1 MRIFLQK
8 KSELKTNSFPLSLF
22 PLESTASI
30 QSFRK
35 HKNPLSTDSFWLRL
49 SLQMSMSNSI
59 GAGGD
64 AGREHG
70 QFDVGG
76 VSPFLQK
83 NHESIAT
90 SSFFGIFFSSSED
103 FSNLLSLSLA
113 LRIPLS
119 LSLSLSLSYVQKKK
133 TGSRGAGQR
142 ALVRK
147 PARRRHGLR
156 RARRGRDA
164 RHDRQGRARHSGLRP
179 GDRGARRR
187 RRGRPRR
194 SDGGNGGLQG
204 SHPGEQPAAGPAGEA
219 AARGGAGA

>member
-1 MRIFLQK
+1 MQK

-35 HKNPLSTDSFWLRL
+35 HKNPLSTDSFRLRL

-83 NHESIAT
+83 KHEKHRDVVLFRYFFFLVRIFPT
-90 SSFFGIFFSSSED
+90 SS
-103 FSNLLSLSLA
+103 LSPSPCA
-113 LRIPLS
+113 FPLS

-133 TGSRGAGQR
+133 KKNREPRSRATRPRPKTR
-142 ALVRK
+142 AA
-147 PARRRHGLR
+147 PARASTR
-156 RARRGRDA
+156 
-164 RHDRQGRARHSGLRP
+164 
-179 GDRGARRR
+179 
-187 RRGRPRR
+187 
-194 SDGGNGGLQG
+194 
-204 SHPGEQPAAGPAGEA
+204 
-219 AARGGAGA
+219 AARSRRTARPPRTSSTLWATTR

>member
-1 MRIFLQK
+1 MQK

-83 NHESIAT
+83 NHEKHRDVVLFRY
-90 SSFFGIFFSSSED
+90 FFFLVRGFFQPP
-103 FSNLLSLSLA
+103 LSLPRPAHS
-113 LRIPLS
+113 LS
-119 LSLSLSLSYVQKKK
+119 LSLSLSLFLTFKKK
-133 TGSRGAGQR
+133 KNREPRSRATRPRPKTR
-142 ALVRK
+142 AA
-147 PARRRHGLR
+147 PARASTRTARSRRT
-156 RARRGRDA
+156 AR
-164 RHDRQGRARHSGLRP
+164 P
-179 GDRGARRR
+179 
-187 RRGRPRR
+187 PRTSSTLWATTR
-194 SDGGNGGLQG
+194 
-204 SHPGEQPAAGPAGEA
+204 
-219 AARGGAGA
+219 

>member
-1 MRIFLQK
+1 MQK

-35 HKNPLSTDSFWLRL
+35 HKNPLSTDSFRLRL

-83 NHESIAT
+83 NHEKHRDVVLFRY
-90 SSFFGIFFSSSED
+90 FFFLVRGFFQP
-103 FSNLLSLSLA
+103 
-113 LRIPLS
+113 PLS
-119 LSLSLSLSYVQKKK
+119 LPRPAHSLSLSLSYVQKKKK

>member
-1 MRIFLQK
+1 MQK

-35 HKNPLSTDSFWLRL
+35 HKNPLSTDSFRLRL

-83 NHESIAT
+83 NHEKHRDVVLFRY
-90 SSFFGIFFSSSED
+90 FFFLVRGFFQPP
-103 FSNLLSLSLA
+103 LSPPRPA
-113 LRIPLS
+113 HS
-119 LSLSLSLSYVQKKK
+119 LSLSLSFLRSKKK
-133 TGSRGAGQR
+133 HREPRSRATRPRPKTR
-142 ALVRK
+142 AA
-147 PARRRHGLR
+147 PARASTR
-156 RARRGRDA
+156 
-164 RHDRQGRARHSGLRP
+164 
-179 GDRGARRR
+179 
-187 RRGRPRR
+187 
-194 SDGGNGGLQG
+194 
-204 SHPGEQPAAGPAGEA
+204 
-219 AARGGAGA
+219 AARSRRTARPPRTSSTLWATTR